1 MLNIKLM
8 FKVLHHAMAMFRSIA
23 LLHVS
28 LWGRIDYIYIYTPF
42 FCKACKIQDPIPK
55 NILINMYIHYIY
67 IYVYIINRN
76 AYNTP
81 THH

>member
-28 LWGRIDYIYIYTPF
+28 LWGRIDYIYTLF

-67 IYVYIINRN
+67 IYICLY
-76 AYNTP
+76 
-81 THH
+81 HK